1 MRFPKRPLKITFISS
16 FFLLLIFGLSSHLRA
31 PESAKKQANLA
42 TTEKANKYIFDR
54 EAAALYRSQQQ
65 QLQLALQDY
74 FRKAVSSGQLVG
86 AGVSIVKGDSIVIA
100 EGYGKKDI
108 KSGDGVNGHTIFR
121 LGSLSKGF
129 AGILAA
135 DLIKQGKL
143 SREAKV
149 RDYIPDFQLGDRRNT
164 DKITLTNLLSHTA
177 GAPYHSY
184 TNLVEAGLPLQ
195 DIASRFVQ
203 VKPISKPGELYSYQN
218 ALFALSELMIS
229 KASGKQ
235 MSEYLLERFFKPLEM
250 CSTFMDHKSLQS
262 SENIALPHTRRR
274 SGWRTNNLNDH
285 YYNAIAAGGI
295 SANAM
300 DMGRWMR
307 FLLGHRPDIMDKNA
321 LAIAFRPNVEI
332 PGRSKYYQRW
342 SGHESSY
349 YGFGWRIH
357 HFRDKA
363 SESQKTIWHHGGSV
377 NNYRNEIALY
387 PQDDLGICVLLNS
400 NSRLSS
406 TVIPDLY
413 KIVQEIYR
421 KTAVNMAANNTQESE
436 PSI

>member
-31 PESAKKQANLA
+31 PESASKQADLA
-42 TTEKANKYIFDR
+42 TTEKAGKYIFDR
-54 EAAALYRSQQQ
+54 EAAALYRSRQQ

-74 FRKAVSSGQLVG
+74 FKKAVSAGQLVG

-100 EGYGKKDI
+100 EGYGTKDI
-108 KSGDGVNGHTIFR
+108 RRGDGVDGHTIFR

-129 AGILAA
+129 AGVLAA
-135 DLIKQGKL
+135 DMIKQGKL
-143 SREAKV
+143 SGEAKV
-149 RDYIPDFQLGDRRNT
+149 RDFIPEFQLGDRKNT
-164 DKITLTNLLSHTA
+164 DKITLTNLLSHTT

-203 VKPISKPGELYSYQN
+203 LKPISKPGELYSYQN

-250 CSTFMDHKSLQS
+250 CSTFMDHKSLQN

-274 SGWRTNNLNDH
+274 RGWRTNNLNDH

-295 SANAM
+295 SANAL

-307 FLLGHRPDIMDKNA
+307 FLLGHRPDIMDSNA
-321 LAIAFRPNVEI
+321 LSIAFRPNVEI

-342 SGHESSY
+342 PGHESSY

-357 HFRDKA
+357 YFKEHDTGKK
-363 SESQKTIWHHGGSV
+363 QIVWHHGGSV
-377 NNYRNEIALY
+377 NHYRNEIALY

-413 KIVQEIYR
+413 NIVRQVYQ
-421 KTAVNMAANNTQESE
+421 KNTPEFASNRFE
-436 PSI
+436 DTDPSL

>member
-1 MRFPKRPLKITFISS
+1 MRFPKKPLKITFISC

-31 PESAKKQANLA
+31 PESATKQAELA
-42 TTEKANKYIFDR
+42 TTEKSNKYIFDR
-54 EAAALYRSQQQ
+54 EAAVLYRFRQRE
-65 QLQLALQDY
+65 LQLALQEY
-74 FRKAVSSGQLVG
+74 FKKAVSSGQLVG

-100 EGYGKKDI
+100 EGYGTKDI
-108 KSGDGVNGHTIFR
+108 RSGDGVNGHTIFR

-135 DLIKQGKL
+135 DLIRQGKL
-143 SREAKV
+143 SGEAKV

-164 DKITLTNLLSHTA
+164 DKITLTNLLSHTT

-184 TNLVEAGLPLQ
+184 TNLIEAGLPLQ

-250 CSTFMDHKSLQS
+250 CSTVMDHKSLQS

-274 SGWRTNNLNDH
+274 RGWRTNSLNDH

-307 FLLGHRPDIMDKNA
+307 FLLGHRPDIMDSNA

-357 HFRDKA
+357 HFRDQT

-413 KIVQEIYR
+413 KIVQEVYR
-421 KTAVNMAANNTQESE
+421 KTPVNMAANSIQESE